1 MGLLKDVATS
11 IGGDHLIRLSSG
23 QANFE
28 DPNSQDQHRLLQM
41 IKNIDPGKLQQIFAK
56 TAEKVHPQEYSNHV
70 TPGVGG
76 TNPLGDL
83 KSGALGSIAA
93 ALVNRLKSVGSGGGS
108 NGSLLDKVP
117 GLRTTDPTQMKADD
131 VAAVA
136 RYTQQN
142 HPEAFGQA
150 ATEIAQKEPALL
162 QSFLGKAGLSLGVAA
177 LASHF
182 IKTDRS

>member
-1 MGLLKDVATS
+1 M
-11 IGGDHLIRLSSG
+11 
-23 QANFE
+23 
-28 DPNSQDQHRLLQM
+28 
-41 IKNIDPGKLQQIFAK
+41 
-56 TAEKVHPQEYSNHV
+56 
-70 TPGVGG
+70 
-76 TNPLGDL
+76 
-83 KSGALGSIAA
+83 
-93 ALVNRLKSVGSGGGS
+93 
-108 NGSLLDKVP
+108 P

-182 IKTDRS
+182 IKTDRR

>member
-1 MGLLKDVATS
+1 MGLLKDIATS
-11 IGGDHLIRLSSG
+11 IGGDHLKELSAG
-23 QANFE
+23 KADFE
-28 DPNSQDQHRLLQM
+28 DPNSPDLPRLQEM
-41 IKNIDPGKLQQIFAK
+41 IKNIDPNQLQQIFAK
-56 TAEKVHPQEYSNHV
+56 TAEKVDPQEYSNHV

-93 ALVNRLKSVGSGGGS
+93 AFVNRLKNVGSSSGS
-108 NGSLLDKVP
+108 NGSPLDKVP

-150 ATEIAQKEPALL
+150 ATEVAQKEPALL
-162 QSFLGKAGLSLGVAA
+162 QSFLGKAGLALGVAA
-177 LASHF
+177 LKSHF
-182 IKTDRS
+182 NKTNRS